1 MKLTILTWSLYYRI
15 LFSFILLLT
24 ITPGF
29 AEFQKKEIK
38 VSRVTTPPV
47 IDANLNDEVWNSSYV
62 ANDFIQVQPYNGKS
76 STQKTEVRIV
86 YDDVAVYFGLRMY
99 DNAPDSI
106 FANLSKR
113 DEDPLA
119 DFIGF
124 FIDPYNDG
132 INSFAFFVTAAGTQF
147 DARVSGPDDDDMDVT
162 WNAVWES
169 DFKIDELGWVVEMKI
184 PFSALRFPV
193 ESTDSWGI
201 NFYRMVQRN
210 REESSWSFMDNK
222 LQGTNNQLGLMSGI
236 SGVEPPMRLSITPY
250 AAGYINK
257 YSLNDKPGYSL
268 KGGVDLKY
276 GISESYTLDMM
287 LIPDFGQVQSD
298 DEILNLTPFE
308 TQYDEKRSF
317 FTEGGDLFSRAEIFY
332 SRRIGTDPIFAD
344 EAENSLGINEKVET
358 IPSETQIINATKIS
372 GKSKNGMS
380 LGFLNAMTAPTY
392 ATINDTIDGS
402 ERHVLTQPFTNYN
415 VSVLEKSLKNN
426 SFVSLINTNM
436 LMNTRDFGSDVIGS
450 EVKFAN
456 KNNSY
461 GIFGKGAISYNWD
474 KGTSKTGGY
483 YDIDLA
489 KTKGKFQMTATQK
502 YFSANYDPNLLGYN
516 NFNNFLVNRVELN
529 YNITDPFWRVLWW
542 RNEIRTELMHYADPL
557 SFSQLE
563 LFCSSVVTF
572 RNHLTLGTH
581 FVAGP
586 NSYDFFEARTEG
598 RSVRRAGYWFT
609 GFMFSTD
616 YSKKY
621 VLDIMPGY
629 ARAKDDDF
637 SLFELEIAPRFRP
650 NDHILFRLESNLSYI
665 ENDRGYASKS
675 DISDSIFF
683 SRRNV
688 NTLENTLNF
697 SYTFTNKAGLSFR
710 LRHYLSKIDN
720 QEFYLLGDNS
730 ELINTSSFSM
740 DDRSYSAFNIDMVY
754 TWNFAP
760 GSELSLVWKNSIE
773 KNDDFIIPGY
783 FDNIRQTIDSPQFNS
798 FSIKVL
804 YYLDYHSIKKTRKPE
819 RSIG

>member
-1 MKLTILTWSLYYRI
+1 VKFTIYLKCFFHKILYSI
-15 LFSFILLLT
+15 LFLT
-24 ITPGF
+24 TFTPGF
-29 AEFQKKEIK
+29 TQFQKKEIK
-38 VSRVTTPPV
+38 VTRVTTAPV
-47 IDANLNDEVWNSSYV
+47 IDANLNDEVWNSTFV
-62 ANDFIQVQPYNGKS
+62 ASDFIQVEPYNGKN
-76 STQKTEVRIV
+76 STQNTEVRIL
-86 YDDVAVYFGLRMY
+86 YDDAAIYFGFRMF
-99 DNAPDSI
+99 DNVPDSI

-132 INSFAFFVTAAGTQF
+132 INSFAFFVTAAGAQF
-147 DARVSGPDDDDMDVT
+147 DARVSGPDDDDMDVS

-169 DFKIDELGWVVEMKI
+169 DFKIDEQGWVVEMKI
-184 PFSALRFPV
+184 PFSALRFPAGNV
-193 ESTDSWGI
+193 EDWGI
-201 NFYRMVQRN
+201 NFIRMVQRS

-236 SGVEPPMRLSITPY
+236 AGVEPPMRLSITPY

-257 YSLNDKPGYSL
+257 YSLTKKPGYSL

-344 EAENSLGINEKVET
+344 EVENSLEINEKVEA

-380 LGFLNAMTAPTY
+380 LGFLNAMTSPAF
-392 ATINDTIDGS
+392 ATIKDTVDGS
-402 ERHVLTQPFTNYN
+402 EHHVLTQPFTNYN
-415 VSVLEKSLKNN
+415 VSVVEKSLKNN
-426 SFVSLINTNM
+426 SYISLINTNM
-436 LMNTRDFGSDVIGS
+436 LMNTRDFGANVLGSDV
-450 EVKFAN
+450 KLAN

-461 GIFGKGAISYNWD
+461 GIFGKGAISKNWD
-474 KGTSKTGGY
+474 NGASKIGGY
-483 YDIDLA
+483 YDIDFA
-489 KTKGKFQMTATQK
+489 KTKGKFQMQATQK
-502 YFSANYDPNLLGYN
+502 FFSAKYDPNLLGYN
-516 NFNNFLVNRVELN
+516 NFNNFLVNRIDLN

-542 RNEIRTELMHYADPL
+542 RNEIRTEIMHYADPL

-563 LFCSSVVTF
+563 LLCSSVVTF
-572 RNHLTLGTH
+572 RNHLTLGSH

-629 ARAKDDDF
+629 ARAKGDDF
-637 SLFELEIAPRFRP
+637 TLFELEVAPRYRP
-650 NDHILFRLESNLSYI
+650 NDHMFFWLESNLSLI
-665 ENDRGYASKS
+665 INDRGYASKS
-675 DISDSIFF
+675 DASDSIYF

-697 SYTFTNKAGLSFR
+697 SYTFTPKAGLSFR

-720 QEFYLLGDNS
+720 QEFYFLGDDS
-730 ELINTSSFSM
+730 ELNKTSSFNM

-760 GSELSLVWKNSIE
+760 GSELSIVWKNSIE
-773 KNDDFIIPGY
+773 KNDDYIVPGY
-783 FDNIRQTIDSPQFNS
+783 FENIRQTIDSPQFNS
-798 FSIKVL
+798 FSIKML
-804 YYLDYHSIKKTRKPE
+804 FYLDYHNVKKSRKPE